1 MRGSARYAPSFKP
14 FAWDLLADGT
24 GFAPAIVREKREIC
38 KTMCFGSF
46 LFVLILAVAAVI
58 TVIAARPYRP
68 PQAQLAHGSAQ
79 DSVQFRIP
87 NYDLVA
93 ENDEI
98 DVAERFRRR

>member
-1 MRGSARYAPSFKP
+1 
-14 FAWDLLADGT
+14 
-24 GFAPAIVREKREIC
+24 
-38 KTMCFGSF
+38 MCFGSF